1 MSHLRISFKTFSSA
15 LGFLFCLS
23 GSSGIK
29 ASENPNRLWASRI
42 PISLEGT
49 ISPIDTLRVQTSV
62 SGRITSVAVKENDV
76 VQKNQLLLRL
86 KNDTQ
91 KQQLELVRLQLK
103 INQNNLK
110 DRSQQIV
117 LAEVQIKT
125 SKNTVTDRER
135 QLKLLNLQIKTSLN
149 NVKDRERQVKLAEL
163 QLKTSK
169 NNLRDRQRQ
178 VKLAETQIDISH
190 NSLKDQET
198 NLKDIERRL
207 KDEQTLFE
215 QGSSTK
221 SQLDAVQLQKD
232 RGLLSLANAELNL
245 SRSEEDVNGTK
256 IAVENAQNAV
266 LRSEQDHEGAKIALE
281 NSKITLMKTEQDVEG
296 GKLAL
301 ENAKLALLRSEQEL
315 VRVKLAEENAKFSVK
330 LSEQE
335 VLLRQDTLEDTII
348 SSKISG
354 IVIKKYF
361 EEGEVVANGARL
373 FDIINLDRVEI
384 KVGVAEEDL
393 SRIDLGQ
400 KVVFISPG
408 YPNQRFAGVVDR
420 LSWTANTQNGK
431 FPVYV
436 HAENPDLKLRS
447 GMSVKVYLVDSQ

>member
-1 MSHLRISFKTFSSA
+1 MSHLRISFKTFPFT
-15 LGFLFCLS
+15 LGFLCCLS
-23 GSSGIK
+23 GNSWIK

-76 VQKNQLLLRL
+76 VQKNQLLLTL

-117 LAEVQIKT
+117 LAEVQLKT
-125 SKNTVTDRER
+125 SKNAVKDRER
-135 QLKLLNLQIKTSLN
+135 QLKLLELQVETSRNNL
-149 NVKDRERQVKLAEL
+149 KDRNRQVI
-163 QLKTSK
+163 
-169 NNLRDRQRQ
+169 
-178 VKLAETQIDISH
+178 LAETQVGISQ

-207 KDEQTLFE
+207 KDEHTLFE

-232 RGLLSLANAELNL
+232 RGLLSLDNAKLNL
-245 SRSEEDVNGTK
+245 SRSEENV
-256 IAVENAQNAV
+256 
-266 LRSEQDHEGAKIALE
+266 EGAKIAVKNAE
-281 NSKITLMKTEQDVEG
+281 NVVLRAEQDVEG
-296 GKLAL
+296 GKLVV
-301 ENAKLALLRSEQEL
+301 ENAKLALMRGEQEL
-315 VRVKLAEENAKFSVK
+315 VRAKLAKENGMFSVK

-335 VLLRQDTLEDTII
+335 VILRQDSLEDTFIR
-348 SSKISG
+348 SKIAG
-354 IVIKKYF
+354 IVTSKSF
-361 EEGEVVANGARL
+361 EVGEVVGNGAKL
-373 FDIINLDRVEI
+373 FDIINIDRVEI
-384 KVGVAEEDL
+384 KVGVEEEDL